1 MVELA
6 DILQEKIMTEVLQRG
21 RPPGGVRPPPR
32 PQGGPLPSPTPD
44 LDIMGITL
52 EEYNKAI
59 GQGGLAGLPLKE
71 EGIGS
76 ATVVAD
82 ALEVLHERGQKGKGS
97 TDVMIALQES
107 ATDRGMELP
116 PTMSP
121 DSGGLAT
128 FAARGGPVL
137 YRREGGRGVGEFD
150 TDEGS
155 LTEAERQRLLTELS
169 SIIDDYGWDRRSFLP
184 GEKIGLINNPMFDVQ
199 QWATGTGG
207 TGDYDV
213 IMKRD
218 PSSPFGAAKYG
229 MSEGVERYNR
239 ILDQLAQE
247 TEDDKPPS
255 DFVPLDQGIQ
265 AGSIWDPN
273 LPSIDA
279 AQMRQQYREN
289 VGFFDKPSGPS
300 ENVATLLTQAYGDS
314 PMRDRI
320 LAGLAPE
327 LEPMTALEAYYS
339 RPDIMAAVG
348 AKPPSEWPEEPD
360 PRLPPIDGRPPPIGI
375 DPIRPLPIE
384 DVIGRDPLRPL
395 PIEGSP
401 RPVER
406 SNVGTQIQLMNER
419 LRQAG
424 AVPAQTGTQGQT
436 IGEFS
441 GRVPGDGGGMQDN
454 IRMPIKEGNK
464 QIATLAVSPT
474 EYVVDSHTM
483 AALGNGNPDKGADYM
498 DEVVKGIRKQAYGT
512 DKQPREINGLASLRA
527 MMG

>member
-1 MVELA
+1 MVEIA
-6 DILQEKIMTEVLQRG
+6 DILQEKIMAEVLQRG

-32 PQGGPLPSPTPD
+32 PQGGPPPMAPPPPPP
-44 LDIMGITL
+44 M
-52 EEYNKAI
+52 
-59 GQGGLAGLPLKE
+59 GLAGLPLKE
-71 EGIGS
+71 EGVGS

-97 TDVMIALQES
+97 KDVMISLQES

-155 LTEAERQRLLTELS
+155 LTEAERQKLLTQLS
-169 SIIDDYGWDRRSFLP
+169 DIIDDYGWDRRSFLP

-229 MSEGVERYNR
+229 MSAGVERYNR

-327 LEPMTALEAYYS
+327 ISPMTALEAYYS

-360 PRLPPIDGRPPPIGI
+360 PRLPPIGGRPP
-375 DPIRPLPIE
+375 D
-384 DVIGRDPLRPL
+384 D
-395 PIEGSP
+395 GSP
-401 RPVER
+401 PIYEQPI
-406 SNVGTQIQLMNER
+406 NVGTQIQLMNER

-464 QIATLAVSPT
+464 QVATLAVSPT

>member
-169 SIIDDYGWDRRSFLP
+169 DIIDDYGWDRRSFLP

-360 PRLPPIDGRPPPIGI
+360 PRLPPIGGRPPPIGI
-375 DPIRPLPIE
+375 DTI
-384 DVIGRDPLRPL
+384 RPL